1 MSTKFRT
8 VITTAGAAK
17 LAAATAPGGRKVNI
31 TTMAVRDG
39 GGKLPVPDAGQTGLI
54 HEVWRHALNKIS
66 QDKRNSNYIIAEL
79 VIPPEVGGFWMRELG
94 LYDDAG
100 TLIAVAN
107 MAESYKP
114 ALAEGSGRSQTCRM
128 VIIVSSVASVAL
140 TIDTTTVMATQD
152 YVDDK
157 IAEHEQSRRHP
168 DASLTAKG
176 FTQLSSATNSTS
188 ETLAATPKAV
198 KAAYDLANGKYT
210 AQDATTA
217 RKGLVQLSS
226 ATNSTSETLA
236 ATPKAVKAAY
246 DLANGKYTAQDA
258 TTARKGLVQLSS
270 ATNSD
275 SETLAATPKAVKTA
289 YDLANGKYTAQDA
302 TTARKG
308 LVQLS
313 SATNSDSETLAAT
326 PKAVKSAYD
335 NAEKRLQKDQNGAD
349 IPDKGR
355 FLSNI
360 NVYSK
365 GEVDKKKGMR
375 KYSFAAPANVV
386 AGKWYPVI
394 FRRAASLSGEMASRV
409 VISTGCY
416 NGDYV
421 MNNCEFNGM
430 VMPGGWTD
438 RGSYAAGY
446 FWTYQTNERS
456 IHSIV
461 TSLKDDDVCSV
472 FYVEARAFPVQILA
486 EEGLTVIVPTEDYVV
501 GQTTYK
507 WGATNPA
514 TESTNVQAILD
525 FKNGR
530 GYYCSHP
537 FISSLSGNAETASK
551 LETPRKIAGVAFDG
565 SGDITL
571 NARNV
576 GAFALRQTGNTVNGD
591 TAVGWNWDSGAY
603 NALIGGAS
611 ALILHFNIN
620 AGSCPAVQ
628 FRVNYKNGG
637 ISYRSAR
644 DGYGFESGWS
654 DFYTTTRK
662 PSAGDVG
669 AYTKAESDSR
679 YVRDI
684 RLGTRVVQTMQKGV
698 MYEKAGHVITGLGI
712 VGEVDGDDP
721 AVFRPIQKYINGTWY
736 NVAQV

>member
-1 MSTKFRT
+1 MST
-8 VITTAGAAK
+8 
-17 LAAATAPGGRKVNI
+17 
-31 TTMAVRDG
+31 
-39 GGKLPVPDAGQTGLI
+39 
-54 HEVWRHALNKIS
+54 
-66 QDKRNSNYIIAEL
+66 
-79 VIPPEVGGFWMRELG
+79 
-94 LYDDAG
+94 
-100 TLIAVAN
+100 
-107 MAESYKP
+107 
-114 ALAEGSGRSQTCRM
+114 
-128 VIIVSSVASVAL
+128 
-140 TIDTTTVMATQD
+140 
-152 YVDDK
+152 
-157 IAEHEQSRRHP
+157 
-168 DASLTAKG
+168 
-176 FTQLSSATNSTS
+176 
-188 ETLAATPKAV
+188 
-198 KAAYDLANGKYT
+198 
-210 AQDATTA
+210 
-217 RKGLVQLSS
+217 
-226 ATNSTSETLA
+226 
-236 ATPKAVKAAY
+236 
-246 DLANGKYTAQDA
+246 
-258 TTARKGLVQLSS
+258 
-270 ATNSD
+270 
-275 SETLAATPKAVKTA
+275 
-289 YDLANGKYTAQDA
+289 
-302 TTARKG
+302 
-308 LVQLS
+308 
-313 SATNSDSETLAAT
+313 
-326 PKAVKSAYD
+326 
-335 NAEKRLQKDQNGAD
+335 
-349 IPDKGR
+349 
-355 FLSNI
+355 LSNI
-360 NVYSK
+360 QELARALRNMIRTGIVVETDLNAGRCRVQTGGMCTDWLQWLTHRAGRSRTWWAPSV
-365 GEVDKKKGMR
+365 GEQVLILAVGGELDTA
-375 KYSFAAPANVV
+375 FV
-386 AGKWYPVI
+386 
-394 FRRAASLSGEMASRV
+394 LSGIYSGDNPAPSASA
-409 VISTGCY
+409 
-416 NGDYV
+416 
-421 MNNCEFNGM
+421 E
-430 VMPGGWTD
+430 
-438 RGSYAAGY
+438 GY

-537 FISSLSGNAETASK
+537 FISSLSGNAATASK
-551 LETPRKIAGVAFDG
+551 LETPRKIAGVVFDG